1 MRSARRIGLPTMLEY
16 HVIAVTLTSMSIPT
30 KSPEAQ
36 ASSDSDLRASL
47 ARTGMLRATLTTIL
61 RWFQAS
67 QNQDKVRHQ
76 ASLDGW
82 TRCRRPGYSATYR
95 SCWMLDTGGE
105 RASTLRPECGKTG
118 PRSIDFTYCGY
129 QQCGF
134 DWTAIYDLP
143 HESVR
148 RAI

>member
-1 MRSARRIGLPTMLEY
+1 MLEY

-95 SCWMLDTGGE
+95 SCWMLDTGVSEHRPCG
-105 RASTLRPECGKTG
+105 RSVGKPGHALLISLIAVISNAASIGQRFMICRMNP
-118 PRSIDFTYCGY
+118 
-129 QQCGF
+129 
-134 DWTAIYDLP
+134 
-143 HESVR
+143 
-148 RAI
+148 